1 MNKTWRYGNC
11 NKKEGLQYH
20 LFYITIAGINCY
32 LPISNSMRAL
42 KSAALGSAICKMIR
56 PSASKAGS
64 ILFPSIKNAAN
75 GWKIW
80 KRSGLGV
87 VYLPVNTSHYIGSTQ
102 LASVIH
108 TTNLMECYFTGKC
121 NKLVFCN
128 WNGPKNQTILF
139 LFHISFLVR
148 FFSETKDRILWS
160 VVSCL
165 SQLFCLSDLEWQFVI
180 VLIRNEIVIVCG
192 VL

>member
-20 LFYITIAGINCY
+20 LFCITIAGINCY
-32 LPISNSMRAL
+32 LPISNSMQAL
-42 KSAALGSAICKMIR
+42 KSAALESAICKMIQ
-56 PSASKAGS
+56 PSTTKAET
-64 ILFPSIKNAAN
+64 ILFPSIKNAVI
-75 GWKIW
+75 GWKICE
-80 KRSGLGV
+80 RSGLGV
-87 VYLPVNTSHYIGSTQ
+87 VYMPLYWLRSAG
-102 LASVIH
+102 AIH
-108 TTNLMECYFTGKC
+108 KTNLMERYSTSKY
-121 NKLVFCN
+121 NQIMFCN

-139 LFHISFLVR
+139 LFHIGFLVR